1 MLTVYV
7 RKQMRVRCRMNM
19 CVKATQKQR
28 VSCFFVEPEMR
39 RMHRRSVSGVW
50 ENANDVLR
58 VLSCVS
64 LVSTHTLIPAQ

>member
-1 MLTVYV
+1 
-7 RKQMRVRCRMNM
+7 MNM
-19 CVKATQKQR
+19 CVKAAQKR
-28 VSCFFVEPEMR
+28 RISCFFFEREMQ

-50 ENANDVLR
+50 ENANDMLR

>member
-1 MLTVYV
+1 MLMWYWM
-7 RKQMRVRCRMNM
+7 KM
-19 CVKATQKQR
+19 CVKAAQKQR
-28 VSCFFVEPEMR
+28 VSFFFFEREMW
-39 RMHRRSVSGVW
+39 RMHRSSVSGVW